1 MEKTTP
7 KGRTKDGPKR
17 KEEKMTRKRK
27 KQDQVKKA
35 SKGEDVYIQQLF
47 GAEKSQVNRH
57 KKENQRP
64 ERQAQGQSDGTV
76 CWKEERWRAGSRASP
91 C

>member
-17 KEEKMTRKRK
+17 KDGMTRKRK
-27 KQDQVKKA
+27 KQDQVKKV

-47 GAEKSQVNRH
+47 GAGKSQVNRC
-57 KKENQRP
+57 R
-64 ERQAQGQSDGTV
+64 
-76 CWKEERWRAGSRASP
+76 EEK
-91 C
+91 

>member
-17 KEEKMTRKRK
+17 KEKMTRKRK
-27 KQDQVKKA
+27 KQNQVKKV

-47 GAEKSQVNRH
+47 GAEKSQVNRS
-57 KKENQRP
+57 KKETG
-64 ERQAQGQSDGTV
+64 GQNGRLGARVTGRRR
-76 CWKEERWRAGSRASP
+76 EGRRGAGSRASP